1 MALAPPQPLFK
12 IAQVDP
18 HVRSLAPESR
28 KCYAVQAVPLCS
40 SSLLSY
46 RAIRDPQQ
54 MQPIMDEMM
63 KTFAEIQKKQ
73 NKK

>member
-1 MALAPPQPLFK
+1 MCSPTRSPGGPPLPANYRYIGGAPFDWRG
-12 IAQVDP
+12 IF
-18 HVRSLAPESR
+18 
-28 KCYAVQAVPLCS
+28 
-40 SSLLSY
+40 Y